1 MTRGRSHAA
10 TRSRCGGKAP
20 VCGIALAIAATGFSH
35 AQSDINPYAHYSDA
49 ELAGVAAHW
58 QQLDTDARRDFF
70 IEMRR
75 RIEQDGQSMAIPVR
89 VERRFGRIVR
99 RPDGSVV
106 RIERVIRIHSRGKAP
121 AEYGSG
127 FEKRMGGKPASWSA
141 PKGKALPNAAP
152 RQPAKAPRAAGARNA
167 GDGSRRG

>member
-1 MTRGRSHAA
+1 MRRSAPHASS
-10 TRSRCGGKAP
+10 RPRRCGKSP
-20 VCGIALAIAATGFSH
+20 VGGIALAIAAAGFSH
-35 AQSDINPYAHYSDA
+35 AQEDVNPYARHSDA
-49 ELAGVAAHW
+49 ELARVAAHW

-75 RIEQDGQSMAIPVR
+75 RMERNGQTMAIPVR

-127 FEKRMGGKPASWSA
+127 FEKRIGGRPRSWPARED
-141 PKGKALPNAAP
+141 KALPQAAP
-152 RQPAKAPRAAGARNA
+152 KRAASSAPAKSAGNGAR
-167 GDGSRRG
+167 RG